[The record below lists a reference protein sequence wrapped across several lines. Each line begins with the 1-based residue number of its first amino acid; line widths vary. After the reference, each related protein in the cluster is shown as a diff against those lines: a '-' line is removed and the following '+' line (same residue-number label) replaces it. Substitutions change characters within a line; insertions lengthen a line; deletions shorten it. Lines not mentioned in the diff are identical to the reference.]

1 MATGATKRKTK
12 GWLPNQHGAW
22 AMIIVPFL
30 VGLLLVLPYRP
41 LDDGDLALFVTWLI
55 GYFAFD
61 ALVFILKSPAKRRS
75 AYYRAF
81 GTYGAVAVVAGLVTL
96 YFRGWEILWWTP
108 AYALLL
114 GTALYLAGTKRE
126 RSVLSGV
133 LTIVASCGLMPVLRS
148 TAEAGFVRADEV
160 AVMAIIT
167 AYFIGTIFH
176 VKALIRER
184 NNPRSTP
191 RSLAYH
197 CVLLAAVAV
206 AVALGWLTWGWI
218 VWGIALVVRAWW
230 LPRERRKPIQIGIV
244 EIIMSV
250 WALLLVLI

>member
-1 MATGATKRKTK
+1 MARKGATK

-41 LDDGDLALFVTWLI
+41 LDSGDLALGVTWLI

-61 ALVFILKSPAKRRS
+61 ALVFILKSPPRRRP
-75 AYYRAF
+75 AYYPAF
-81 GTYGAVAVVAGLVTL
+81 GTYAAIAVVAGLVTL
-96 YFRGWEILWWTP
+96 WFRSWEILWWAP
-108 AYALLL
+108 VYAVLL

-133 LTIVASCGLMPVLRS
+133 LTIVASCGLMGVLRGS
-148 TAEAGFVRADEV
+148 AGVDFIRADEL
-160 AVMAIIT
+160 AVMLAIT

-197 CVLLAAVAV
+197 GILALAVTAAV
-206 AVALGWLTWGWI
+206 LMRWLTWGWI
-218 VWGIALVVRAWW
+218 VWAVALVVRAWW